1 MRRALKPVTALLA
14 SATIAAAAPAQP
26 LSPWVQGFVKVQA
39 PAVALTHARVIDGTG
54 APVRENQTLILF
66 AGKIMAMGDAAAV
79 AVPRGATIID
89 LSGETII
96 PGLVG
101 MHEHMF
107 YSNGWGIFTEMP
119 ISFPLLY
126 LAGGVTTVRTAGTFE
141 PDTDLDIKRR
151 IDTGQMPGPKMHLTG
166 PYLDGAGGWSMQMH
180 VLSGPDDAARTVDY
194 WLDEGME
201 GFKAY
206 QYITPAELKAAADAA
221 HKRGATITGH
231 LCSIGFREAAALGI
245 DNIEHGLIID
255 TEFYPEKKPGECPT
269 PQHGLELLGLLD
281 VNSGPAHDMILDLVR
296 HHVAITSTLAVFEMG
311 LPGRPTIQQRVL
323 DAMTVEARADFLA
336 AKVAA
341 GDVSTQ
347 RNQYGD
353 EPPPYPKVFRKEM
366 EFERAFVRAGG
377 HLMAGVDPTGP
388 GGVLPGYGDQREVE
402 LLVEAGF
409 TPVEAIR
416 IATLNGA
423 QFLHIDNET
432 GSIAAG
438 KDADLIVI
446 KGDPSRQIA
455 DIEKVD
461 TVFKDGIG
469 YDAPKMADSVRGMVG
484 VR

>member
-1 MRRALKPVTALLA
+1 MRRALKVC
-14 SATIAAAAPAQP
+14 AAAAVLTSPAARASV
-26 LSPWVQGFVKVQA
+26 LWVQGFVKLEA
-39 PAVALTHARVIDGTG
+39 PILALTHVRVIDGTG
-54 APVRENQTLILF
+54 EPARDDQTLLI
-66 AGKIMAMGDAAAV
+66 AEGKIKSVGDAATV
-79 AVPRGATIID
+79 AIPQGAKIVD
-89 LSGETII
+89 LHGDTII

-141 PDTDLDIKRR
+141 PDTDLDIKKR
-151 IDTGQMPGPKMHLTG
+151 IDSGQMPGPKMHLTG
-166 PYLDGAGGWSMQMH
+166 PYLEGAGGWSMQMH
-180 VLSGPDDAARTVDY
+180 ILSGPEDAVRTVNY
-194 WLDEGME
+194 WLDEGIE

-206 QYITPAELKAAADAA
+206 QYITPAELKAAVAAA
-221 HKRGATITGH
+221 HRRGATITGH
-231 LCSIGFREAAALGI
+231 LCSIGFREAADLGI
-245 DNIEHGLIID
+245 DNIEHGLITD
-255 TEFYPEKKPGECPT
+255 TEFYPEKRPGKCPET
-269 PQHGLELLGLLD
+269 QHGLELLARLD
-281 VNSGPAHDMILDLVR
+281 VNSGPVRDMIVDLVR

-336 AKVAA
+336 SKVAA
-341 GDVSTQ
+341 ADTATQ
-347 RNQYGD
+347 RKQYGD
-353 EPPPYPKVFRKEM
+353 ERPPYPAVFKKEM
-366 EFERAFVRAGG
+366 EFELAFAKAGG

-409 TPVEAIR
+409 TPVQAIR

-423 QFLHIDNET
+423 EFLGIDKQT

-438 KDADLIVI
+438 KDADLVVI

-455 DIEKVD
+455 DIENVD

-469 YDAPKMADSVRGMVG
+469 YDAAKIADSVRGMVG
-484 VR
+484 IR

>member
-1 MRRALKPVTALLA
+1 M
-14 SATIAAAAPAQP
+14 
-26 LSPWVQGFVKVQA
+26 
-39 PAVALTHARVIDGTG
+39 
-54 APVRENQTLILF
+54 
-66 AGKIMAMGDAAAV
+66 
-79 AVPRGATIID
+79 
-89 LSGETII
+89 
-96 PGLVG
+96 
-101 MHEHMF
+101 
-107 YSNGWGIFTEMP
+107 
-119 ISFPLLY
+119 
-126 LAGGVTTVRTAGTFE
+126 
-141 PDTDLDIKRR
+141 
-151 IDTGQMPGPKMHLTG
+151 
-166 PYLDGAGGWSMQMH
+166 
-180 VLSGPDDAARTVDY
+180 
-194 WLDEGME
+194 
-201 GFKAY
+201 
-206 QYITPAELKAAADAA
+206 
-221 HKRGATITGH
+221 
-231 LCSIGFREAAALGI
+231 
-245 DNIEHGLIID
+245 
-255 TEFYPEKKPGECPT
+255 
-269 PQHGLELLGLLD
+269 
-281 VNSGPAHDMILDLVR
+281 
-296 HHVAITSTLAVFEMG
+296 
-311 LPGRPTIQQRVL
+311 PGRPTIQQRVL